1 MLVRSTASSFALLM
15 EWVHLWANGYSEL
28 DQVDTGASSTE
39 AALGEVGG
47 NVGRECEPDAFGG
60 LGITQT

>member
-1 MLVRSTASSFALLM
+1 MGQ
-15 EWVHLWANGYSEL
+15 VHRWADGYLEL

-47 NVGRECEPDAFGG
+47 NVGRECKTAAFGA
-60 LGITQT
+60 LGITET

>member
-47 NVGRECEPDAFGG
+47 NVGRECKAAAFGA
-60 LGITQT
+60 LGITRT